1 MKRKA
6 VFLDRDGTINFDPG
20 YLGDP
25 SLVKLYPGV
34 AEGIKRLK
42 NLGFLIIVISNQS
55 GVTRK
60 LISHDDV
67 KSVNNKINHL
77 LNEKGTSIDDFF
89 YCPYHPGFD
98 SEEKTK
104 CRKPSPY
111 MVNEASTKYNI
122 DTKQSFFV
130 GDTASDILC
139 GINAG
144 CETILIMNGK
154 NQSEIFSLKKA
165 NKTPNFV
172 AANFLDACSF
182 IEEEI

>member
-6 VFLDRDGTINFDPG
+6 VFFDRDGTINFDPG
-20 YLGDP
+20 YLGNP
-25 SLVKLYPGV
+25 NLVKLYPGV
-34 AEGIKRLK
+34 IEGIKKLK
-42 NLGFLIIVISNQS
+42 SLGFLIIVISNQS

-67 KSVNNKINHL
+67 KSVNDKINHL
-77 LNEKGTSIDDFF
+77 LKEKGTSIDDFF
-89 YCPYHPGFD
+89 YCPFHPEFD

-111 MVNEASTKYNI
+111 MVIEASAKYDI
-122 DTKQSFFV
+122 DLHKSFFV

-172 AANFLDACSF
+172 ASNFLDACSF
-182 IEEEI
+182 IEKEI